1 MKNQPLILSAIL
13 ATAVLASCGKE
24 ELANKQTDA
33 ALDYRSS
40 TIAVSAWW
48 AYGAT
53 DLESAAATPR
63 QTNTISVINN
73 YMGTGRI
80 GFQRWSQS
88 GSNNFGRT
96 LSSTNNGVV
105 SHAFADSGK
114 NWKAMVPFAFGT
126 HTASGNEAI
135 WTPGFANVNPRP
147 VNMGLFVTD
156 NSSSDEDATADI
168 IEIGDFR
175 ALDLTVNGNPRIA
188 IEQKVGA
195 NWVRVARSDGNTGR
209 ADLVSFAVVSVRTD
223 YSVTA
228 GKVSAPTLTL
238 VPVLKALNTTTNKTE
253 LWTIPHVP
261 VMNVGARKMYIFP

>member
-1 MKNQPLILSAIL
+1 MKNKTFILSAIL

-24 ELANKQTDA
+24 ELKNQQTDA

-238 VPVLKALNTTTNKTE
+238 VPVLKARNTTTNKME